1 MKLYVIVR
9 SDIAPGLQIAQSGH
23 ALVAFQHEHAA
34 AYEQW
39 HRESNNLVCLSAPS
53 KEELAKLAYDL
64 TVRGIEVSM
73 FREPDLDDE
82 LTAVAVGPA
91 GGRALSSLPLA
102 LRRQAA

>member
-34 AYEQW
+34 VYEQW
-39 HRESNNLVCLSAPS
+39 HRESNNLVCLAAAS

-64 TVRGIEVSM
+64 HNKAVPVAL
-73 FREPDLDDE
+73 FREPDLGDE
-82 LTAVAVGPA
+82 LTAIAVGPA
-91 GGRALSSLPLA
+91 GGRALSNLPLA